1 MKDKKGLLIMLR
13 DFGIFFAVCIGLLIL
28 FAKFGDTSRLDA
40 DYSEQAIIYEAE

>member
-1 MKDKKGLLIMLR
+1 MKEFLVMLR
-13 DFGIFFAVCIGLLIL
+13 DIGIFLAVCIGLLIL